1 MEDRYEIR
9 DKVGQGGIGRVHRGY
24 DHKMRREVAIKRI
37 LTSIDDPSLEGEA
50 TKQLMVEVE
59 ALAKLQHPHI
69 ITVFDVGND
78 EEGPYVVMELI
89 NGTSLDEIIENGT
102 MIWQDFREVAV
113 QSLEGLVAAHELGM
127 IHSDLK
133 PPNIMLSY
141 LPSGKFQVKILDFG
155 LAVLIHSQSREEL
168 KKMDSVFGSIFFMP
182 PEQFER
188 QPLDARSDL
197 YSIGCVYY
205 QALTGIYPFNG
216 TTSDEVMDAH
226 LRHEVTP
233 IHELRKDIPAWACD
247 WVMWLINHNRD
258 YRPVSAQK
266 ALSNFLQNDGHARL
280 ATSHIVQKPGAAET
294 AAAAMTGTAAQT
306 SRTAETGQSGDPLS
320 RQRVMIRRIAIA
332 AAAVA
337 LISIVTVMI
346 SKRNERVQRSWA
358 YDQMIASASEKNVTE
373 IPMTADGLQMLF
385 ERIAASPPA
394 KAAIATPLRALK
406 IAKSTDGTDIDTAVA
421 KFATTAEMHGDI
433 RQMIFKEVIEARH
446 SLASIPILREYVAK
460 TGKGRDTLEQVEQLN
475 GIQTAPT
482 PANAQTPA
490 KPHVPALRSDPV
502 ALSGDSRGKQTPSSP
517 ASDPGELLFSE
528 NFNRGTHGNGWF
540 VFGGGDG
547 FTYRS
552 DVVPAVGKDGT
563 NAFVLSANAEKYRNY
578 YYGGIGRNSIIKEPW
593 TSLDKLT
600 LQFDLGS
607 LGDEKSHRVSLR
619 LVQGEAAKPTWSA
632 KWVLEISRAI
642 ETFNLVLST
651 GAQTGEFNR
660 EQPISLHAIT
670 LGNSNF
676 GAAPDIRV
684 LVDNIKTFGRD
695 RKPPPR

>member
-50 TKQLMVEVE
+50 TKQLMAEVE

-78 EEGPYVVMELI
+78 EDGPYVVMELL
-89 NGTSLDEIIENGT
+89 NGKSLDELIQKGP
-102 MIWQDFREVAV
+102 MSWQDFREVAV

-168 KKMDSVFGSIFFMP
+168 QKMETVFGSIFFMP
-182 PEQFER
+182 PEQFAR
-188 QPLDARSDL
+188 QLLDARSDL

-216 TTSDEVMDAH
+216 TTTDEVMDAH

-258 YRPVSAQK
+258 FRPVSAQE
-266 ALSNFLQNDGHARL
+266 ALSNFLQNEGHARL
-280 ATSHIVQKPGAAET
+280 AASTIVQKPGAREP
-294 AAAAMTGTAAQT
+294 AAAMTDTAAQT
-306 SRTAETGQSGDPLS
+306 SRAAETGHAGDPLS
-320 RQRVMIRRIAIA
+320 RQRVVMIRRIAIA

-337 LISIVTVMI
+337 LISIITVMI

-358 YDQMIASASEKNVTE
+358 YDHMIASASEKNVTE
-373 IPMTADGLQMLF
+373 IPMTADVLQMLF

-394 KAAIATPLRALK
+394 KAAIAAPLRALK

-446 SLASIPILREYVAK
+446 SLASIPILREYVTK

-482 PANAQTPA
+482 PANVQRPA
-490 KPHVPALRSDPV
+490 TVAANPSPKPNP
-502 ALSGDSRGKQTPSSP
+502 GDSRGKQTPSSP
-517 ASDPGELLFSE
+517 ASAPGELLFSE
-528 NFNRGTHGNGWF
+528 DFNRGTHSNSWF
-540 VFGGGDG
+540 VFGGGDN
-547 FTYRS
+547 FTYRGK
-552 DVVPAVGKDGT
+552 VVPSVGKDGT

-578 YYGGIGRNSIIKEPW
+578 WFGGIGRNFIIKEPR

-600 LQFDLGS
+600 LQLDLGS

-619 LVQGEAAKPTWSA
+619 LVQGDSAKPTWSA
-632 KWVLEISRAI
+632 SWVLEISRAI

-651 GAQTGEFNR
+651 GAQTGEYKR

-670 LGNSNF
+670 FGHSNF
-676 GAAPDIRV
+676 GAAPDIQV

-695 RKPPPR
+695 RKPPQR